1 MENIPF
7 CYVVCFLMELLNE
20 REKEKKIEV
29 KSLLLITKEL
39 INLLPYEEETINQWL
54 EEFDF
59 KYELENLL
67 NDYSEYFE
75 FEDNYLILKE
85 DVSDEELSNILDSFI
100 DEYQVEFLEDID
112 SVIDDNYIFLDL
124 LGIKI
129 EKKVHGILLDLEKKI
144 EKMYSELSYNRKND
158 KFMRELK
165 LLVFKRNVIFMYINN
180 NLDADEIYDLYL
192 YSYNIACNSDFP
204 ISINFELDDLPFD
217 KEIFAEDSI
226 LRSLFYKEDLAMFN
240 ISDRLNND
248 IIKLANEF
256 EDGGYSKI
264 KFYLTFLMFLEEEI
278 SSANNKSLL
287 NEFRESKYRFMNALD
302 TTYGTLTFI
311 DNRDYDNI
319 LKTDFKEDYSFMKN
333 MVIYFINEI
342 LEYDDSKYYYNK
354 EEFYNLVNYY
364 FNTIKKLFIKTY
376 YYLTGDNMVIST
388 MKSNPLYNVN
398 KISTELLNST
408 LVVDKKERKKKIKN

>member
-144 EKMYSELSYNRKND
+144 EKMYIELSYNRKND